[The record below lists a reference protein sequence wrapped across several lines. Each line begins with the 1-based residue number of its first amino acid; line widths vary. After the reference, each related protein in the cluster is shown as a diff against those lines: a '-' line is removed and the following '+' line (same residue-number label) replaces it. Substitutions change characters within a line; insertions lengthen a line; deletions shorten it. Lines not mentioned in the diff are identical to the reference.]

1 MPPGGRI
8 LSTEEEDAHMLKLR
22 QAGYSCV
29 QIADSVGKARSTI
42 SKRLAVISPM
52 RKTAVDGEACIRT
65 KPTAPAPALP
75 AAVASKKNGWS
86 KELDEQILELRRS
99 GCTFL
104 RIADTVG
111 RGLSSV
117 WKRIME
123 LTEANGSAPAP
134 ANPAAVPKER
144 KPRGAGRAD
153 FFRQP
158 AGPVPANPDPPASP
172 RDPGYRKCL
181 WIYHRGVPHFWS
193 PSAAV
198 RICPT
203 CKKNASRPDGY
214 GKGRAIADT
223 AEFVL
228 RL

>member
-8 LSTEEEDAHMLKLR
+8 LWTEEEDAHMVKLC
-22 QAGYSCV
+22 QAGYTGAE
-29 QIADSVGKARSTI
+29 IAEAVGRPRGTV
-42 SKRLAVISPM
+42 SKRLALISPM
-52 RKTAVDGEACIRT
+52 RKTAGDGESCLRT

-75 AAVASKKNGWS
+75 AAVASKKNGWTP
-86 KELDEQILELRRS
+86 ELDEQILELRRS
-99 GCTFL
+99 GGTFL

-111 RGLSSV
+111 RGHSSV

-123 LTEANGSAPAP
+123 LTEANGAAPAP
-134 ANPAAVPKER
+134 ANPEDVPKKR
-144 KPRGAGRAD
+144 KPWGSGRAD
-153 FFRQP
+153 FFRRP

-181 WIYHRGVPHFWS
+181 GIYHRGVPHFWS

-214 GKGRAIADT
+214 GNGRAIADT